1 MVGRQEVNRSATD
14 RMTRCPAA
22 LMWSTYLAFF
32 FSIMRWDYIFSSFPC
47 WPPSKHPCVSDTLW
61 CFTSKWGQ
69 RFAGK
74 RTDSDHMTPARGSAL
89 LHWGH
94 TAEETSSL
102 TEHGRKHR
110 MLCALWC
117 ACVHVCVCVW
127 CHLLLEKQSK
137 QEITKWTPKTQLMD
151 KMEKKQSKN
160 SPWWWYLRALVVA
173 T

>member
-14 RMTRCPAA
+14 RMTRCPPA

-32 FSIMRWDYIFSSFPC
+32 SIMRSDYIFSSFPC

-117 ACVHVCVCVW
+117 ACVHVCVRACDVISSW
-127 CHLLLEKQSK
+127 KNRVSRKSPNGLQKHSWW
-137 QEITKWTPKTQLMD
+137 TKW
-151 KMEKKQSKN
+151 KKSKAKIA
-160 SPWWWYLRALVVA
+160 PGGG